1 MGQIVGKRH
10 RYNTRGLTRDFNRIL
25 KMVFKGAAK
34 EAIRK
39 DPMKTLYRRK
49 VANGIR
55 PEMAVLSIA
64 RRLAAITLVLWKRGE
79 KFDVAKLIS
88 AN

>member
-1 MGQIVGKRH
+1 
-10 RYNTRGLTRDFNRIL
+10 
-25 KMVFKGAAK
+25 MVFKGAAK
-34 EAIRK
+34 EAIRT
-39 DPMKTLYRRK
+39 DPMKTLYRKK

-55 PEMAVLSIA
+55 PEMALLSIA

-88 AN
+88 N